1 MKKLFAL
8 ILILALGVS
17 CALADLPDVAG
28 MTDADLH
35 ELNRAVQLEI
45 LSRAAA
51 TGFLVP
57 PGEDYI
63 VGQDIPAGTYRL
75 EYAGDEYGYAIV
87 AIDRYDGSISD
98 VYSMGLSYPT
108 YVGKVILKKGHGV
121 RIVGQ
126 HVRFVA
132 YTGIVQ

>member
-1 MKKLFAL
+1 MKKLLAL
-8 ILILALGVS
+8 ILVLALGVS

-28 MTDADLH
+28 MTDADLQ

-57 PGEDYI
+57 PGEGYI

-75 EYAGDEYGYAIV
+75 EYAGDEYGYAIL
-87 AIDRYDGSISD
+87 AIDRHDGNISN
-98 VYSMGLSYPT
+98 VYSLGLSYPT
-108 YVGKVILKKGHGV
+108 YIGKVILKKGHELK
-121 RIVGQ
+121 IVGQ